1 VGSPR
6 SGAYDVILR
15 ELHGV
20 PLSQR
25 ERRKFRTADDALQN
39 LGGYR
44 GSFVVSRHLVCLC
57 NGVRT
62 MFKFVGW
69 VVVTGFGLYGLVK
82 FVKEHVVSEVHEA
95 PRATG

>member
-1 VGSPR
+1 
-6 SGAYDVILR
+6 
-15 ELHGV
+15 
-20 PLSQR
+20 
-25 ERRKFRTADDALQN
+25 
-39 LGGYR
+39 
-44 GSFVVSRHLVCLC
+44 
-57 NGVRT
+57 